1 MNMKI
6 TQLDGWKLMAEYDG
20 VSLVSGQVTRNSDY
34 NRMSPGKLMTAG
46 LGLCTGM
53 HAVTYLTK
61 HNLEYSDL
69 EITMGTVGAG
79 NPARYGEFTMNIELK
94 ADLSEEHYN
103 GLLEECNRCFVGNTM
118 RGTPEIKIEIKTV

>member
-1 MNMKI
+1 
-6 TQLDGWKLMAEYDG
+6 
-20 VSLVSGQVTRNSDY
+20 
-34 NRMSPGKLMTAG
+34 
-46 LGLCTGM
+46 
-53 HAVTYLTK
+53 
-61 HNLEYSDL
+61 
-69 EITMGTVGAG
+69 MGTAGAG